1 MIIDRNTAYTYL
13 REKAQ
18 GLIQTNEQDEIEVLK
33 YFTKEEIEEMSFIKI
48 PISECCTIRRE

>member
-18 GLIQTNEQDEIEVLK
+18 GLIQANEQDEIEVLK
-33 YFTKEEIEEMSFIKI
+33 YYTKEEIEEMSLPTFIR
-48 PISECCTIRRE
+48 IS